1 MTKMQ
6 TLAKTTLTVLGI
18 YAVLTLCNSYPGSF
32 MYRREQPAIM
42 PEILFLSAFTVLATL
57 AVYFIIF
64 NNTTFS
70 KRIAGPGEIPEPR
83 KQIDL
88 LGKSLRIGL
97 VFTGLMLLPR
107 SIPTLTKTPKMFL
120 LIGSAIDDIVIS
132 KRYPRMLILSY
143 SEWFRNTYDFLKAM
157 LALYLICGAP
167 HFIRWQLKH
176 TLCRKFNIDQTEIP
190 NSSIANSER
199 AENE

>member
-6 TLAKTTLTVLGI
+6 ILTKTTLTVLGI
-18 YAVLTLCNSYPGSF
+18 YAVLTLCNSYPGRF
-32 MYRREQPAIM
+32 MYIREQPAIM
-42 PEILFLSAFTVLATL
+42 PEIISLSAFTVLAAL
-57 AVYFIIF
+57 AVYFMIF

-88 LGKSLRIGL
+88 LGKSLRVGL
-97 VFTGLMLLPR
+97 VFAGLMLLPR
-107 SIPTLTKTPKMFL
+107 SISTLIKIPKMFL

-132 KRYPRMLILSY
+132 KRYPRMLMLSY
-143 SEWFRNTYDFLKAM
+143 SEWFRNIYDFLKAM

-167 HFIRWQLKH
+167 GFIRLQVRHSLRRQEEFAN
-176 TLCRKFNIDQTEIP
+176 L
-190 NSSIANSER
+190 SITNSER

>member
-1 MTKMQ
+1 MQ
-6 TLAKTTLTVLGI
+6 ILAKTTLTVLGI
-18 YAVLTLCNSYPGSF
+18 YAVLTLCNSYPGRF
-32 MYRREQPAIM
+32 MYIREQPFIM
-42 PEILFLSAFTVLATL
+42 PEIFFLSAFIVLAAL
-57 AVYFIIF
+57 AVYFMIF

-70 KRIAGPGEIPEPR
+70 KRIAGPGEIPEPG

-88 LGKSLRIGL
+88 LGKSLRVGL
-97 VFTGLMLLPR
+97 VFAGLMLLPR
-107 SIPTLTKTPKMFL
+107 SIPTLIKIPKMFL

-143 SEWFRNTYDFLKAM
+143 SEWLRNIFDFLKAM
-157 LALYLICGAP
+157 LAFYLICGAP
-167 HFIRWQLKH
+167 HFIRCQLKH
-176 TLCRKFNIDQTEIP
+176 ALCRKSNIDQTEIP

>member
-6 TLAKTTLTVLGI
+6 ILAKTTLTVLGI
-18 YAVLTLCNSYPGSF
+18 YAVLTLCNSYPGRF
-32 MYRREQPAIM
+32 MYIREQSAIM
-42 PEILFLSAFTVLATL
+42 PEILSLSAFTVLAAL
-57 AVYFIIF
+57 AVYFMIF

-70 KRIAGPGEIPEPR
+70 KRIAGPGEIPKPR

-88 LGKSLRIGL
+88 LGKSLRVGL
-97 VFTGLMLLPR
+97 VFAGLMLLPT
-107 SIPTLTKTPKMFL
+107 SIPTLIKIPKMFL

-143 SEWFRNTYDFLKAM
+143 SEWFRNIYDFLKAM

-167 HFIRWQLKH
+167 GFIRLQVRHSLRRQAEFAN
-176 TLCRKFNIDQTEIP
+176 L
-190 NSSIANSER
+190 SITNSER